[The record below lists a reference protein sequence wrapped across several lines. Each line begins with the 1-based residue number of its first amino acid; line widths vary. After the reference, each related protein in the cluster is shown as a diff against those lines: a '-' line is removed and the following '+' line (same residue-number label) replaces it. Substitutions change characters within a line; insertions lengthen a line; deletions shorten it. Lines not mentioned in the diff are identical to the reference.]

1 MRFVYFIRH
10 ARSQANQQNLLIGR
24 KLAHELNEVG
34 HQQAACLA
42 QRLSAEGVS
51 AFRTSPLRRAVQT
64 AEVIAAAAGQTPP
77 VIDDDLIERDFGP
90 FDGMDRPRLLAARA
104 ELGLDNRDPTGYFPA
119 AVPGVEPLDQ
129 VQQRMTRAW
138 QTAIQPAEADHRGD
152 GKAGHQVGLVS
163 HAGTIK
169 ALLYGALGIQEHHP
183 RAFKI
188 FQASY
193 VKCKVAAAGHLTVHE
208 IWINP
213 VQ

>member
-10 ARSQANQQNLLIGR
+10 ARTHANQENLLIGR
-24 KLAHELNEVG
+24 NAAHELNAVG
-34 HQQAACLA
+34 HRQALCLA
-42 QRLSAEGVS
+42 ERLSAQGVS
-51 AFRTSPLRRAVQT
+51 MFRTSPLRRAVQT
-64 AEVIAAAAGQTPP
+64 AHVLSDVAGQAPP

-90 FDGMDRPRLLAARA
+90 FDGMGRPLLLASRA
-104 ELGLDNRDPTGYFPA
+104 QLGLDNRDPTGYFPA
-119 AVPGVEPLDQ
+119 SIPGVEPLED
-129 VQQRMTRAW
+129 VQKRMTRAW
-138 QTAIQPAEADHRGD
+138 LTAIQSA
-152 GKAGHQVGLVS
+152 KAGHQIGLVS

-169 ALLYGALGIQEHHP
+169 ALLYDALGIDEHHP

-193 VKCKVAAAGHLTVHE
+193 VKCKVAAEGHLTVHE

>member
-10 ARSQANQQNLLIGR
+10 ARSHANQENLLIGR
-24 KLAHELNEVG
+24 AAAHELNAVG
-34 HQQAACLA
+34 HRQAACLA
-42 QRLSAEGVS
+42 ERLRAQGVA

-64 AEVIAAAAGQTPP
+64 ARVLSDAAGAAPA

-104 ELGLDNRDPTGYFPA
+104 RLGLDNRDPTGYFPA
-119 AVPGVEPLDQ
+119 GVSGVEPLAD
-129 VQQRMTRAW
+129 VQERMTRAW
-138 QTAIQPAEADHRGD
+138 QAAIWSAE
-152 GKAGHQVGLVS
+152 AGHQVGLIS

-169 ALLYGALGIQEHHP
+169 AVLYGALGIAEQHP
-183 RAFKI
+183 RAFKV

-193 VKCKVAAAGHLTVHE
+193 VTCKVAAEGHLTVHE
-208 IWINP
+208 VWINP